1 MFHISNYKKDLAEG
15 NFISIARAISSIENE
30 DAEVEDFLSNLTPSA
45 IPVIG
50 ITGPPGAGKSTLISS
65 LIGNYVLQNK
75 KVAVIS
81 VDPSS
86 VKHKGALLGDRIR
99 MKDWYLHP
107 SVYIRSLAS
116 RLHLGGLVKST
127 HKIVKFLK
135 STGFDIVI
143 LETVGVGQ
151 SEVEVAS
158 VANPTLLVLV
168 PEAGDD
174 IQMMKSGLFEVANI
188 FVVNKSDRADAKK
201 FLSHLKIS
209 LNDRIQSGEKI
220 GIIETIANT
229 GVGIEALDNCIN
241 SFLIQIHPN

>member
-1 MFHISNYKKDLAEG
+1 
-15 NFISIARAISSIENE
+15 
-30 DAEVEDFLSNLTPSA
+30 
-45 IPVIG
+45 
-50 ITGPPGAGKSTLISS
+50 
-65 LIGNYVLQNK
+65 
-75 KVAVIS
+75 
-81 VDPSS
+81 
-86 VKHKGALLGDRIR
+86 

>member
-1 MFHISNYKKDLAEG
+1 MFPIENLKKEVAEG
-15 NFISIARAISSIENE
+15 NFISIAKAISLIENE
-30 DAEVEDFLSNLTPSA
+30 AIGVDDFLSTLIPDA

-50 ITGPPGAGKSTLISS
+50 ITGPPGAGKSTLISA
-65 LIGNYVLQNK
+65 LIGHYILQNK

-116 RLHLGGLVKST
+116 RLHLGGLVKSIQKMT
-127 HKIVKFLK
+127 QLLK
-135 STGFDIVI
+135 SVGFDIVI

-158 VANPTLLVLV
+158 VADVTLLVLV

-201 FLSHLKIS
+201 FHSHLTIS

-220 GIIETIANT
+220 GIIETVANT
-229 GVGIEALDNCIN
+229 GKGIEALDSCIN
-241 SFLIQIHPN
+241 SFIIQ

>member
-1 MFHISNYKKDLAEG
+1 MFQIVNLKKDVADG
-15 NFISIARAISSIENE
+15 NFNSIARVISSIENE
-30 DAEVEDFLSNLTPSA
+30 VDGVDDFLATLTPSK

-50 ITGPPGAGKSTLISS
+50 ITGPPGAGKSTLISV
-65 LIGNYVLQNK
+65 LIGNYIHQNK
-75 KVAVIS
+75 KIAIIS

-86 VKHKGALLGDRIR
+86 IKHKGALLGDRIR
-99 MKDWYLHP
+99 MKDWYLNP

-116 RLHLGGLVKST
+116 RLHLGGLVKSI
-127 HKIVKFLK
+127 HKITQFLK

-158 VANPTLLVLV
+158 VANVTLLVLV

-201 FLSHLKIS
+201 FLSNLTIS

-220 GIIETIANT
+220 GIIETVANT
-229 GVGIEALDNCIN
+229 GKGIEALDNCIN
-241 SFLIQIHPN
+241 SFLIQ

>member
-86 VKHKGALLGDRIR
+86 VKHNGALLGDRIR

-220 GIIETIANT
+220 GIIETVANT
-229 GVGIEALDNCIN
+229 GQGIEELDNCIN
-241 SFLIQIHPN
+241 RFLIQ

>member
-1 MFHISNYKKDLAEG
+1 MFHIANLKNEVAEG

-30 DAEVEDFLSNLTPSA
+30 ALGIDEFLSTLTPSS

-50 ITGPPGAGKSTLISS
+50 ITGPPGAGKSTLISA
-65 LIGNYVLQNK
+65 LIGKYILQNK

-86 VKHKGALLGDRIR
+86 IKHKGALLGDRIR

-116 RLHLGGLVKST
+116 RLHLGGLVKSI
-127 HKIVKFLK
+127 HKITQFLK
-135 STGFDIVI
+135 SVGFDIVI

-158 VANPTLLVLV
+158 VADVTLLVLV

-201 FLSHLKIS
+201 FLSHLTNS
-209 LNDRIQSGEKI
+209 LNDRIQSGEKV
-220 GIIETIANT
+220 GIIETVANT
-229 GVGIEALDNCIN
+229 GMGIEALDDCIKN
-241 SFLIQIHPN
+241 FLIH

>member
-1 MFHISNYKKDLAEG
+1 MFHISDYKKDVAEG

-30 DAEVEDFLSNLTPSA
+30 EAEVEDFLSNLTPST

-65 LIGNYVLQNK
+65 FIGNYVLQNK

-116 RLHLGGLVKST
+116 RLHLGGLVKSIHNIT
-127 HKIVKFLK
+127 KFLK

-158 VANPTLLVLV
+158 VADLTLLVLV

-201 FLSHLKIS
+201 FLSHLTIS

-241 SFLIQIHPN
+241 RFLIQ

>member
-1 MFHISNYKKDLAEG
+1 MFQIENLKKDVADG
-15 NFISIARAISSIENE
+15 NFNSIARVISSIENE
-30 DAEVEDFLSNLTPSA
+30 VAGVDDFLATLNPDF

-50 ITGPPGAGKSTLISS
+50 ITGPPGAGKSTLISV

-75 KVAVIS
+75 KIAIIS

-86 VKHKGALLGDRIR
+86 IKHKGALLGDRIR

-116 RLHLGGLVKST
+116 RLHLGGLVKSI
-127 HKIVKFLK
+127 HKITKFLK
-135 STGFDIVI
+135 STGFDIII

-158 VANPTLLVLV
+158 VANVTLLVLV

-201 FLSHLKIS
+201 FLSHLTIS

-220 GIIETIANT
+220 GIIETEANT
-229 GVGIEALDNCIN
+229 GKGIEALDDCIN
-241 SFLIQIHPN
+241 SFLIH

>member
-1 MFHISNYKKDLAEG
+1 MFAIENLKKEVAEG
-15 NFISIARAISSIENE
+15 NFIAVARVISLIENE
-30 DAEVEDFLSNLTPSA
+30 AVGVDEFLSTTTPSS

-50 ITGPPGAGKSTLISS
+50 ITGPPGAGKSTLISA
-65 LIGNYVLQNK
+65 LIGHYILQNK

-86 VKHKGALLGDRIR
+86 IKHKGALLGDRIR

-116 RLHLGGLVKST
+116 RLHLGGLVKSIN
-127 HKIVKFLK
+127 KITQFLK
-135 STGFDIVI
+135 SVGFDIVI

-158 VANPTLLVLV
+158 VADVTLLVLV

-201 FLSHLKIS
+201 FLSHLTHS
-209 LNDRIQSGEKI
+209 LTDRIQAGEKV
-220 GIIETIANT
+220 GIVETVANT
-229 GVGIEALDNCIN
+229 GVGIEALDDCIN
-241 SFLIQIHPN
+241 SFLNQ

>member
-1 MFHISNYKKDLAEG
+1 MFAIENLKKEVAEG
-15 NFISIARAISSIENE
+15 NFIAVARVISLIENE
-30 DAEVEDFLSNLTPSA
+30 AVGVDEFLSTTTPSS

-50 ITGPPGAGKSTLISS
+50 ITGPPGAGKSTLISA
-65 LIGNYVLQNK
+65 LIGHYILQNK
-75 KVAVIS
+75 RVAVIS

-86 VKHKGALLGDRIR
+86 IKHKGALLGDRIR

-116 RLHLGGLVKST
+116 RLHLGGLVKSIN
-127 HKIVKFLK
+127 KITQFLK
-135 STGFDIVI
+135 SVGFDVVI

-158 VANPTLLVLV
+158 VADVTLLVLV

-201 FLSHLKIS
+201 FLSHLTHS
-209 LNDRIQSGEKI
+209 LTDRIQAGEKV
-220 GIIETIANT
+220 GIVETVANT
-229 GVGIEALDNCIN
+229 GVGIEALDDCIK
-241 SFLIQIHPN
+241 SFLNQ

>member
-1 MFHISNYKKDLAEG
+1 MFHISNYKKDVAEG
-15 NFISIARAISSIENE
+15 NFMSIARAISSIENE
-30 DAEVEDFLSNLTPSA
+30 EAEVEDFLSNLTPSS

-86 VKHKGALLGDRIR
+86 VKHKGALLGDRVR
-99 MKDWYLHP
+99 MKAWYLHP

-116 RLHLGGLVKST
+116 RLHLGGLVKSI
-127 HKIVKFLK
+127 HKITKFLK

-151 SEVEVAS
+151 SEVEVAT
-158 VANPTLLVLV
+158 VATITLLVLV

-201 FLSHLKIS
+201 FLSLLTIS

-229 GVGIEALDNCIN
+229 GVGIEELDNCIN
-241 SFLIQIHPN
+241 RFFIH

>member
-1 MFHISNYKKDLAEG
+1 MFHTANLKKDVAEG
-15 NFISIARAISSIENE
+15 NYSAIARAISFIENE
-30 DAEVEDFLSNLTPSA
+30 GVGVDDFLSTLTPSTV
-45 IPVIG
+45 PVIG
-50 ITGPPGAGKSTLISS
+50 ITGPPGAGKSTLISA
-65 LIGNYVLQNK
+65 LIGNYILQNK

-86 VKHKGALLGDRIR
+86 IKHKGALLGDRIR
-99 MKDWYLHP
+99 MKEWYLHP

-116 RLHLGGLVKST
+116 RLHLGGLVKSIN
-127 HKIVKFLK
+127 KITQFLK
-135 STGFDIVI
+135 SVGFDIVI

-151 SEVEVAS
+151 SEVQVAS
-158 VANPTLLVLV
+158 VADVTLLVLV

-201 FLSHLKIS
+201 FLSYLKIS

-220 GIIETIANT
+220 GIIETVANA
-229 GVGIEALDNCIN
+229 GVGIEALDDCIN
-241 SFLIQIHPN
+241 SFLIR

>member
-15 NFISIARAISSIENE
+15 NFKSIARAISSIENE

-220 GIIETIANT
+220 GIIETVANT
-229 GVGIEALDNCIN
+229 GQGIEELDNCIN
-241 SFLIQIHPN
+241 RFLTQ

>member
-1 MFHISNYKKDLAEG
+1 MFQIENLKKDVADG
-15 NFISIARAISSIENE
+15 KFNSIARVISSIENE
-30 DAEVEDFLSNLTPSA
+30 VAGVDDFLATLIPSF
-45 IPVIG
+45 IPVVG
-50 ITGPPGAGKSTLISS
+50 ITGPPGAGKSTLISV

-75 KVAVIS
+75 KIAIIS

-86 VKHKGALLGDRIR
+86 IKHKGALLGDRIR

-116 RLHLGGLVKST
+116 RLHLGGLVKSI
-127 HKIVKFLK
+127 HKITQFLK
-135 STGFDIVI
+135 STGFDIII

-158 VANPTLLVLV
+158 VANVNLLVLV

-188 FVVNKSDRADAKK
+188 FVVNKSDRADEKK
-201 FLSHLKIS
+201 FLSNLTIS
-209 LNDRIQSGEKI
+209 LNDRIQFGEKI
-220 GIIETIANT
+220 GIIETVANIGK
-229 GVGIEALDNCIN
+229 GVEALDKCIN
-241 SFLIQIHPN
+241 SFISQ

>member
-65 LIGNYVLQNK
+65 LIGNY
-75 KVAVIS
+75 
-81 VDPSS
+81 
-86 VKHKGALLGDRIR
+86 
-99 MKDWYLHP
+99 
-107 SVYIRSLAS
+107 VYIRSLAS

-220 GIIETIANT
+220 GIIETVANT
-229 GVGIEALDNCIN
+229 GQGIEELDNCIKR
-241 SFLIQIHPN
+241 FLIQ

>member
-209 LNDRIQSGEKI
+209 LNDRIQSGENI
-220 GIIETIANT
+220 GIIETVANT
-229 GVGIEALDNCIN
+229 GQGIEELDNCIN
-241 SFLIQIHPN
+241 RFLTQ

>member
-1 MFHISNYKKDLAEG
+1 MNCNIELIILNNTVDNY
-15 NFISIARAISSIENE
+15 IISSIENE

-220 GIIETIANT
+220 GIIETVANT
-229 GVGIEALDNCIN
+229 GQGIEELDNCIN
-241 SFLIQIHPN
+241 RFLTQ

>member
-1 MFHISNYKKDLAEG
+1 MFQIENLKKDVANG
-15 NFISIARAISSIENE
+15 NFNSIARVISSIENE
-30 DAEVEDFLSNLTPSA
+30 MAGVDDFLATLTPND

-50 ITGPPGAGKSTLISS
+50 ITGPPGAGKSTLISV
-65 LIGNYVLQNK
+65 LIGNYLLQNK
-75 KVAVIS
+75 KIAIIS

-86 VKHKGALLGDRIR
+86 IKHKGALLGDRIR

-116 RLHLGGLVKST
+116 RLHLGGLVKSI
-127 HKIVKFLK
+127 HKITQFLK

-158 VANPTLLVLV
+158 VANVTLLVLV

-201 FLSHLKIS
+201 FLSQLTIS
-209 LNDRIQSGEKI
+209 LNDRVQSGEKI
-220 GIIETIANT
+220 GIIETVANT
-229 GVGIEALDNCIN
+229 GQGIEALVECIN
-241 SFLIQIHPN
+241 SFLIH

>member
-220 GIIETIANT
+220 GIIETVSNT
-229 GVGIEALDNCIN
+229 GQGIEELDNCIN
-241 SFLIQIHPN
+241 RFLIQ

>member
-1 MFHISNYKKDLAEG
+1 MFHIANLKNEVAEG

-30 DAEVEDFLSNLTPSA
+30 ALGVDEFLSTLTPSS

-50 ITGPPGAGKSTLISS
+50 ITGPPGAGKSTLISA
-65 LIGNYVLQNK
+65 LIGKYILQNK

-86 VKHKGALLGDRIR
+86 IKHKGALLGDRIR

-116 RLHLGGLVKST
+116 RLHLGGLVKSI
-127 HKIVKFLK
+127 HKITQFLK
-135 STGFDIVI
+135 SVGFDIVI

-158 VANPTLLVLV
+158 VADVTLLVLV

-201 FLSHLKIS
+201 FLSHLTNS
-209 LNDRIQSGEKI
+209 LNDRIQSGEKV
-220 GIIETIANT
+220 GIIETVANT
-229 GVGIEALDNCIN
+229 GMGIEALDDCIKN
-241 SFLIQIHPN
+241 FLIH

>member
-15 NFISIARAISSIENE
+15 NFKSIARAISSIENE

-86 VKHKGALLGDRIR
+86 VKHKGARLGDRIR

-220 GIIETIANT
+220 GIIETVANT
-229 GVGIEALDNCIN
+229 GQGIEELDNCIKR
-241 SFLIQIHPN
+241 FLIQ

>member
-1 MFHISNYKKDLAEG
+1 MFQIENLKKDVADG
-15 NFISIARAISSIENE
+15 NFNSIARVISSIENE
-30 DAEVEDFLSNLTPSA
+30 MAGVDDFLATLTPND

-50 ITGPPGAGKSTLISS
+50 ITGPPGAGKSTLISV
-65 LIGNYVLQNK
+65 LIGNYLLQNK
-75 KVAVIS
+75 KIAIIS

-86 VKHKGALLGDRIR
+86 IKHKGALLGDR

-116 RLHLGGLVKST
+116 RLHLGGLVKSI
-127 HKIVKFLK
+127 HKVTQFLK

-158 VANPTLLVLV
+158 VANVTLLVLV

-201 FLSHLKIS
+201 FLSHLTIS
-209 LNDRIQSGEKI
+209 LNDRVQSGEKI
-220 GIIETIANT
+220 GIIETVANT
-229 GVGIEALDNCIN
+229 GQGIEALDECIN
-241 SFLIQIHPN
+241 SFLIH

>member
-1 MFHISNYKKDLAEG
+1 MFAIENLKKEVAEG
-15 NFISIARAISSIENE
+15 NFIAVARVISLIENE
-30 DAEVEDFLSNLTPSA
+30 AVGVDEFLSTTTPSS

-50 ITGPPGAGKSTLISS
+50 ITGPPGAGKSTLISA
-65 LIGNYVLQNK
+65 LIGHYILQNK

-86 VKHKGALLGDRIR
+86 IKHKGALLGDRIR

-116 RLHLGGLVKST
+116 RLHLGGLVKSIN
-127 HKIVKFLK
+127 KITQFLK
-135 STGFDIVI
+135 SVGFDIVI

-158 VANPTLLVLV
+158 VADVTLLVLV

-201 FLSHLKIS
+201 FLSHLTHS
-209 LNDRIQSGEKI
+209 LTDRIQAGEKV
-220 GIIETIANT
+220 GIVETVANT
-229 GVGIEALDNCIN
+229 GVGIEALDDCIK
-241 SFLIQIHPN
+241 SFLNQ

>member
-1 MFHISNYKKDLAEG
+1 MFQIENLKKDVADG
-15 NFISIARAISSIENE
+15 NFNSIARVISSIENE
-30 DAEVEDFLSNLTPSA
+30 VAGVDDFLATLTPSF
-45 IPVIG
+45 IPVVG
-50 ITGPPGAGKSTLISS
+50 ITGPPGAGKSTLISV

-75 KVAVIS
+75 KIAIIS

-86 VKHKGALLGDRIR
+86 IKHKGALLGDRIR

-116 RLHLGGLVKST
+116 RLHLGGLVKSI
-127 HKIVKFLK
+127 HKITQFLK
-135 STGFDIVI
+135 STGFDIII

-158 VANPTLLVLV
+158 VANVTLLVLV

-201 FLSHLKIS
+201 FLSNLTIS

-220 GIIETIANT
+220 GIIETVANT
-229 GVGIEALDNCIN
+229 GKGIEALDKCIN
-241 SFLIQIHPN
+241 SFIAQ

>member
-1 MFHISNYKKDLAEG
+1 MFQIENLKKDVANG
-15 NFISIARAISSIENE
+15 NFNSIARVISLIENE
-30 DAEVEDFLSNLTPSA
+30 AAGVDDFLATLNPSL

-50 ITGPPGAGKSTLISS
+50 ITGPPGAGKSTLISA

-75 KVAVIS
+75 KIAIIS

-86 VKHKGALLGDRIR
+86 IKHKGALLGDRIR

-116 RLHLGGLVKST
+116 RLHLGGLVKSI
-127 HKIVKFLK
+127 HKITQFLK

-158 VANPTLLVLV
+158 VANVTLLVLV

-201 FLSHLKIS
+201 FHAHLTIS
-209 LNDRIQSGEKI
+209 LNDRIQAGEKI
-220 GIIETIANT
+220 GIIETVANT
-229 GVGIEALDNCIN
+229 GKGIEALDNCIN
-241 SFLIQIHPN
+241 SFL